1 MYYGNLELRTCSSS
15 GDNLRV
21 SFENL
26 LSITIHSDEIIK
38 EAVNLGG
45 TIVNESLILFP
56 TSTSLLKLVSF
67 ITILLF

>member
-26 LSITIHSDEIIK
+26 LSIAIHSDEIIK

-67 ITILLF
+67 ITIL

>member
-21 SFENL
+21 SFENI

-67 ITILLF
+67 ITIL

>member
-67 ITILLF
+67 ITIL

>member
-45 TIVNESLILFP
+45 TIVNESLMLFP

-67 ITILLF
+67 ITIL

>member
-15 GDNLRV
+15 SDNLRV

-26 LSITIHSDEIIK
+26 LSITIHSDEITK

-67 ITILLF
+67 ITIL

>member
-26 LSITIHSDEIIK
+26 LSIAIHSDEIIK

-45 TIVNESLILFP
+45 TIVNESLMLFP

-67 ITILLF
+67 ITIL

>member
-26 LSITIHSDEIIK
+26 LSIAIHSDEIIK

-45 TIVNESLILFP
+45 TIVNESLILFS

-67 ITILLF
+67 ITIL

>member
-1 MYYGNLELRTCSSS
+1 MYYGNHLELRTCSSS

-67 ITILLF
+67 ITIL